1 MVKHNK
7 IKNTGIIFEV
17 LIRQLTSDVLNDKD
31 KTPAIGIIREHFK
44 SGSQLKREL
53 NLYRGLFEEKFSSE
67 AKASKFLDLILKE
80 RKNLNSSNLRRE
92 KYNLIKAI
100 QEDYEINDF
109 FKTRIN
115 EYKIYASIYRLFNSD
130 SEKVTPK
137 KLTESYYTLVEN
149 LQKKGLNIKKTGGI
163 ELSEQSK
170 DVKLLSYKILVDKFN
185 DKYGDRLD
193 ENQRNLLS
201 SYISNVSKNKALK
214 KELKNQI
221 ELVSKELLNCIKKI
235 NNKTIKIKLKEISSY
250 LKGMNNLNIIKETH
264 VLSLM
269 RFHELIRELKNVNKK
284 LR

>member
-17 LIRQLTSDVLNDKD
+17 LIRQLTSDVLNNKD
-31 KTPAIGIIREHFK
+31 KTPAIKIIREHFK

-67 AKASKFLDLILKE
+67 VKASKFLDLILKE

-137 KLTESYYTLVEN
+137 NLTESYYTLVDN
-149 LQKKGLNIKKTGGI
+149 LQNSKSSLKKNGSS
-163 ELSEQSK
+163 ELLEQSK

-185 DKYGDRLD
+185 DKYGDRLN

-214 KELKNQI
+214 TELKNQI
-221 ELVSKELLNCIKKI
+221 DLVSGELLNCIKKVD
-235 NNKTIKIKLKEISSY
+235 NKTIKIKLKEISSY
-250 LKGMNNLNIIKETH
+250 LGNMKDLNIIKETH

>member
-17 LIRQLTSDVLNDKD
+17 LIRQLTSDVLNDKN
-31 KTPAIGIIREHFK
+31 KTPAVGIIREHFK
-44 SGSQLKREL
+44 SGSQLKKEL

-130 SEKVTPK
+130 REKVTPK

-149 LQKKGLNIKKTGGI
+149 LQKKGSNIKKTGGI

-170 DVKLLSYKILVDKFN
+170 DIKLLSYKILVDKFN
-185 DKYGDRLD
+185 DKYGDKLN

-214 KELKNQI
+214 TELKNQI
-221 ELVSKELLNCIKKI
+221 ELVSRELLNCIKKI

-250 LKGMNNLNIIKETH
+250 LKGMNDLNIIKETH

-269 RFHELIRELKNVNKK
+269 RFHELIRELKNVDKK
-284 LR
+284 IR